1 MNEYFHLELGS
12 YKDQVNW
19 YGRFALGMLKNSLM
33 AFETIDREVAAD
45 VVRQKE
51 YIASQYDLLNER
63 GVLLIALNQPM
74 ATDLRVIAC
83 SLDMITSSERVGR
96 YGKDIGELLVQF
108 ENREHVTSLAHQITE
123 MGHVTTAM
131 LDIVYNSFA
140 TGDTESLSPL
150 SDMEDSVDG
159 MYDVIY
165 DDCVAAM
172 EADVSVVPQCSAY
185 HMINRYLERC
195 ADHACRMGEKV
206 YYMQT
211 GKRVAIDHVSRMA

>member
-108 ENREHVTSLAHQITE
+108 TDREHVAPLAKQISSMGDVTSS
-123 MGHVTTAM
+123 M
-131 LDIVYNSFA
+131 LEIVYNSFA
-140 TGDTESLSPL
+140 AGETESLASL

-159 MYDVIY
+159 MYNVLY

-172 EADVSVVPQCSAY
+172 EQDVSVVPQCSAY

-211 GKRVAIDHVSRMA
+211 GKRMSIESISRMG

>member
-33 AFETIDREVAAD
+33 AFETVDREIAAD

-74 ATDLRVIAC
+74 ATDLRIIAC

-96 YGKDIGELLVQF
+96 YGKDIGELVVQF
-108 ENREHVTSLAHQITE
+108 TDREPVAPIAKQLTGMGDLTSS
-123 MGHVTTAM
+123 M
-131 LDIVYNSFA
+131 LEIVYN
-140 TGDTESLSPL
+140 
-150 SDMEDSVDG
+150 
-159 MYDVIY
+159 
-165 DDCVAAM
+165 
-172 EADVSVVPQCSAY
+172 
-185 HMINRYLERC
+185 
-195 ADHACRMGEKV
+195 
-206 YYMQT
+206 
-211 GKRVAIDHVSRMA
+211 

>member
-1 MNEYFHLELGS
+1 
-12 YKDQVNW
+12 
-19 YGRFALGMLKNSLM
+19 MLKTPQR
-33 AFETIDREVAAD
+33 AVERVDREIAAV

-51 YIASQYDLLNER
+51 YLESQYDLLNER

-74 ATDLRVIAC
+74 ATDLRIIAC

-96 YGKDIGELLVQF
+96 YGKDIGELVVQF
-108 ENREHVTSLAHQITE
+108 TDREHVAPIAKQLTGMGDLTSS
-123 MGHVTTAM
+123 M
-131 LDIVYNSFA
+131 LEIVYNSFA
-140 TGDTESLSPL
+140 AGETDPLSSL

-172 EADVSVVPQCSAY
+172 EQNVSVVPQCSAY

-195 ADHACRMGEKV
+195 ADHACRMGVEV

-211 GKRVAIDHVSRMA
+211 GKRVSLDGISRMGCFLFVFYGAVF

>member
-33 AFETIDREVAAD
+33 AFETIDREIATD

-63 GVLLIALNQPM
+63 GVLLIALNQPV
-74 ATDLRVIAC
+74 ATDLRLIAC
-83 SLDMITSSERVGR
+83 SLDMITSSARVGR
-96 YGKDIGELLVQF
+96 YGKDIGELIVQF
-108 ENREHVTSLAHQITE
+108 TDREHVTPIAKEITE
-123 MGHVTTAM
+123 MGDVTNSM
-131 LDIVYNSFA
+131 LEIVYNCFA
-140 TGDTESLSPL
+140 TGEIEPLGSLST
-150 SDMEDSVDG
+150 MEKSIDE
-159 MYDVIY
+159 MYKVIY
-165 DDCVAAM
+165 DDCVTAM
-172 EADVSVVPQCSAY
+172 GQYVSVVPQCSAY

-211 GKRVAIDHVSRMA
+211 GKRTSIDGISRMG

>member
-1 MNEYFHLELGS
+1 MNEHFHLELGS

-108 ENREHVTSLAHQITE
+108 TDREHVAPLAKQISSMGDVTSS
-123 MGHVTTAM
+123 M
-131 LDIVYNSFA
+131 LEIVYNSFA
-140 TGDTESLSPL
+140 AGETESLASL
-150 SDMEDSVDG
+150 SDMEESVDG
-159 MYDVIY
+159 MYNVLY

-172 EADVSVVPQCSAY
+172 ERDVSVVPQCSAY

-211 GKRVAIDHVSRMA
+211 GKRMSIESISRMG

>member
-74 ATDLRVIAC
+74 AADLRLIAC

-96 YGKDIGELLVQF
+96 YGKDVGELLVQF
-108 ENREHVTSLAHQITE
+108 ENRDHVARLASQLSKMGTIT
-123 MGHVTTAM
+123 VSM
-131 LDIVYNSFA
+131 LDVVYNSFA
-140 TGDTESLSPL
+140 TGDTESLSAL
-150 SDMEDSVDG
+150 SAMEEEVDQ

-165 DDCVAAM
+165 ADCVAAM

-211 GKRVAIDHVSRMA
+211 GKRVAIDHVNE

>member
-12 YKDQVNW
+12 YKDQANW
-19 YGRFALGMLKNSLM
+19 YGRCALGMQKNSLL
-33 AFETIDREVAAD
+33 AFETVGREIAAD
-45 VVRQKE
+45 VVRQKV
-51 YIASQYDLLNER
+51 YIASQYELLNDR

-74 ATDLRVIAC
+74 ATDLRIIAC

-96 YGKDIGELLVQF
+96 YGKDIGELVVQF
-108 ENREHVTSLAHQITE
+108 TDREHVAPIAKQLTGMGDLTSS
-123 MGHVTTAM
+123 M
-131 LDIVYNSFA
+131 LEIVYNCFA
-140 TGDTESLSPL
+140 AGETDPLSSL
-150 SDMEDSVDG
+150 SDMEESVDG

-172 EADVSVVPQCSAY
+172 EQDVSVVPQCSAY

-211 GKRVAIDHVSRMA
+211 GKRVSIDGISRMG

>member
-1 MNEYFHLELGS
+1 MNEYFHVELGS

-33 AFETIDREVAAD
+33 AFATIDREVAAD

-74 ATDLRVIAC
+74 ATDLRLIAG

-96 YGKDIGELLVQF
+96 YGKDVGELIAQF
-108 ENREHVTSLAHQITE
+108 ENRTHVVPIANQLGE
-123 MGHVTTAM
+123 MGGVTTSM
-131 LDIVYNSFA
+131 LEIVYNSFA
-140 TGDTESLSPL
+140 TGEVAALSPL
-150 SDMEDSVDG
+150 LDMEDAVDG
-159 MYDVIY
+159 MYDAIY
-165 DDCVAAM
+165 ENCVAAM
-172 EADVSVVPQCSAY
+172 VADVSVVPQCSAY

-211 GKRVAIDHVSRMA
+211 GKRLPIAAIGRT

>member
-108 ENREHVTSLAHQITE
+108 TDREHVAPLAKQISSMGDVTSS
-123 MGHVTTAM
+123 M
-131 LDIVYNSFA
+131 LEIVYNSFA
-140 TGDTESLSPL
+140 AGETESLASL
-150 SDMEDSVDG
+150 SDMEESVDG
-159 MYDVIY
+159 MYNVLY

-172 EADVSVVPQCSAY
+172 ERDVSVVPQCSAY

-211 GKRVAIDHVSRMA
+211 GKRMSIESISRMG

>member
-33 AFETIDREVAAD
+33 AFETVDREIAAD

-96 YGKDIGELLVQF
+96 YGKDIGELVVQF
-108 ENREHVTSLAHQITE
+108 RDRAHVVPLAKQISE
-123 MGHVTTAM
+123 MGGVTTSM
-131 LDIVYNSFA
+131 LEIVYNSFA
-140 TGDTESLSPL
+140 AGEVASLGSL
-150 SDMEDSVDG
+150 AGMEESVDG
-159 MYDVIY
+159 MYSVIY
-165 DDCVAAM
+165 DDCVAVM
-172 EADVSVVPQCSAY
+172 EQDVSVVPQCSAY

-195 ADHACRMGEKV
+195 ADHACRMGERV

-211 GKRVAIDHVSRMA
+211 GKRVSIDGISRMG

>member
-33 AFETIDREVAAD
+33 AFETVDREVAAD

-74 ATDLRVIAC
+74 ASDLRSIAC

-96 YGKDIGELLVQF
+96 YGKDIAELIVQF
-108 ENREHVTSLAHQITE
+108 TDREHVPEISGLLAE
-123 MGHVTTAM
+123 MGEKTITM
-131 LDIVYNSFA
+131 LDIVYNAFA
-140 TGDTESLSPL
+140 TGDSTQVSSLSHI
-150 SDMEDSVDG
+150 EDEIDR
-159 MYDVIY
+159 MYDHVY
-165 DDCVAAM
+165 EACVAAM
-172 EADVSVVPQCSAY
+172 EQDVSVVPQCSAY

-211 GKRVAIDHVSRMA
+211 GKRMSIDGIGRLT

>member
-33 AFETIDREVAAD
+33 AFETVDREIAAD

-74 ATDLRVIAC
+74 ATDLRIIAC

-96 YGKDIGELLVQF
+96 YGKDIGEIVVQF
-108 ENREHVTSLAHQITE
+108 TDREHVAPIAKQLTGMGDLTSS
-123 MGHVTTAM
+123 M
-131 LDIVYNSFA
+131 LEIVYNCFA
-140 TGDTESLSPL
+140 AGETDPLSSL
-150 SDMEDSVDG
+150 SDMEESVDG

-172 EADVSVVPQCSAY
+172 EQDVSVVPQCSAY

-211 GKRVAIDHVSRMA
+211 GKRVSIDGISRMG

>member
-33 AFETIDREVAAD
+33 AFETIDREIAAD

-74 ATDLRVIAC
+74 ATDLRIIAC

-96 YGKDIGELLVQF
+96 YGKDIGELIAQF
-108 ENREHVTSLAHQITE
+108 TDREHVTPIAKEITE
-123 MGHVTTAM
+123 MGDVTNSM
-131 LDIVYNSFA
+131 LEIVYNCFA
-140 TGDTESLSPL
+140 TGEIEPLGSLST
-150 SDMEDSVDG
+150 MERSVDE
-159 MYDVIY
+159 MYTVIY
-165 DDCVAAM
+165 DDCVTAM
-172 EADVSVVPQCSAY
+172 GQYVSVVPQCSAY

-211 GKRVAIDHVSRMA
+211 GKRTSIDGISRIG